1 MLIKQLLYIITLII
15 QVVTTESI
23 IMEANLIV
31 EALKFMM
38 LGMGVVF
45 TFLTIMIFVLK
56 AQGALIGKY
65 FPEKGKEPAKMPQNS
80 SASNQSAKIAAIVAA
95 VQHHKNL
102 KG

>member
-1 MLIKQLLYIITLII
+1 
-15 QVVTTESI
+15 
-23 IMEANLIV
+23 MEINLIT

-45 TFLTIMIFVLK
+45 SFLIILIFVLK
-56 AQGALIGKY
+56 AQGALLSKY
-65 FPEKGKEPAKMPQNS
+65 FPEETKENARKPQNL
-80 SASNQSAKIAAIVAA
+80 SASNQTAKVAAIVAA

>member
-1 MLIKQLLYIITLII
+1 MELNL
-15 QVVTTESI
+15 VT
-23 IMEANLIV
+23 

-45 TFLTIMIFVLK
+45 SFLIILIFVLK
-56 AQGALIGKY
+56 AQAALLTKY
-65 FPEKGKEPAKMPQNS
+65 FPEKKIEPVKRPTPSTSNNETAKV
-80 SASNQSAKIAAIVAA
+80 AAIVAA